1 MQVMYGA
8 LVLFCGRCSR
18 LVNSRGLN
26 SAQRRFAF
34 MVLLI
39 LKVAEFLVNNNTFL
53 LRK

>member
-1 MQVMYGA
+1 MRVMYGVS
-8 LVLFCGRCSR
+8 VLFCGRCSR

-39 LKVAEFLVNNNTFL
+39 FKSGRVFGKQLYFLVT
-53 LRK
+53 